1 MEKALK
7 LTFLLLLAPLMT
19 FGQKGVEDGSKYG
32 HGKDSIRCLENLSIS
47 HEYVKHDNFKD
58 AWKPWRVTY
67 MECPRASKNIY
78 IDGVKIF
85 KYLIEEE
92 KDPQVQS
99 QLVDTLMMIYDQR
112 MKYYGQRG
120 NVLSRKAI
128 DLLRYKRDNI
138 EDIEKGYNYLEES
151 VNLRKTKSS
160 AAALATYF
168 TAALTLYRY
177 DRLPGDKIVEIYLN
191 LMGIIEQILEK
202 KPNNQ
207 YMVQVRDIVEQNF
220 TQSGVPDCPTLVE
233 IFGSKFEKYPGDV
246 DLLKKITS
254 LLDENECTDQVL
266 FEEASEK
273 LYKIEPSPSAA
284 YNLAKLFIKKDN
296 LDKAESY
303 FKEALASETDTE
315 KLAVYNFELAA
326 LKSKLGSKQEARKY
340 ALAAIEN
347 KPNWGD
353 PYILIGNLYAGSS
366 NTCGENDFEKK
377 TVFWSAVDMY
387 AKAKKMDP
395 SVESTANDLIAR
407 YSQYFPNNEEAFFY
421 GLSNGDP
428 YTVECW
434 INDRTTVRTIKK

>member
-1 MEKALK
+1 MEKTLK
-7 LTFLLLLAPLMT
+7 LTFLLLLIPLMT

-32 HGKDSIRCLENLSIS
+32 HGQDSIRCLENLSIS
-47 HEYVKHDNFKD
+47 HEYVRHDNYRD
-58 AWKPWRVTY
+58 ALKPWRVTF
-67 MECPRASKNIY
+67 MECPKASKNIY
-78 IDGVKIF
+78 IDGVKIL
-85 KYLIEEE
+85 KYHIEEE

-99 QLVDTLMMIYDQR
+99 QMVDTLMMIYDQR

-138 EDIEKGYNYLEES
+138 EDIEKGYQYLEES
-151 VNLRKTKSS
+151 VKLRKTKSS

-177 DRLPGDKIVEIYLN
+177 DKLPGDKIVEIYLN
-191 LMGIIEQILEK
+191 LTEIIEKALEED
-202 KPNNQ
+202 PNDQ

-233 IFGSKFEKYPGDV
+233 IFAPKFEKSPEDL

-254 LLDENECTDQVL
+254 LLDENKCTDEAL
-266 FEEASEK
+266 FEKASEN

-296 LDKAESY
+296 PDKAETY
-303 FKEALASETDTE
+303 FEEALASETDTE
-315 KLAVYNFELAA
+315 KLGIYNFELAA
-326 LKSKLGSKQEARKY
+326 LKSKAGGKQEARKY

-377 TVFWSAVDMY
+377 TVFWSAIDMY
-387 AKAKKMDP
+387 AKAKQVDP
-395 SVESTANDLIAR
+395 SVESTANDLISR
-407 YSQYFPNNEEAFFY
+407 YSRYFPNNEEAFFY
-421 GLSNGDP
+421 GLSSGDP
-428 YTVECW
+428 YTVGCW
-434 INDRTTVRTIKK
+434 INERTTVRTIKK